1 MQFLKFSTLEIDS
14 MPNLVTELLI
24 DQGSR
29 TELLI
34 RDDSKNF
41 YDIANMIEFN
51 SLKLMFLLAFNLA

>member
-51 SLKLMFLLAFNLA
+51 SLKLMFLLALNLA